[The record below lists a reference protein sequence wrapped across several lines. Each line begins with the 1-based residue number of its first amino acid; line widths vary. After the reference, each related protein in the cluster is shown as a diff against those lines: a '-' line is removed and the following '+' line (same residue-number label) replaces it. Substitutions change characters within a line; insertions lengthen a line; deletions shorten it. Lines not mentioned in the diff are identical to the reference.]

1 MVQIHTWESQQG
13 SLMPSESTSLS
24 KLKHTPCL
32 KYLWT
37 QKSKS
42 VMYKSFWSGSNQ
54 IVWSLYL
61 GFSSLE
67 LTLVMF
73 GAPSPAA
80 ITGHLCFV
88 RTGFPGSMALT
99 SQDTV
104 TRLVAVV
111 TGRINE
117 LLQRHV
123 VSRVSGGLKQRWSVI
138 RAGLEPCTACL
149 HVDDGMSKQPCT
161 GQRPHWCGELE
172 GVFLR
177 LLSWVGMFPD
187 FQCWDIISLNK

>member
-1 MVQIHTWESQQG
+1 
-13 SLMPSESTSLS
+13 
-24 KLKHTPCL
+24 
-32 KYLWT
+32 
-37 QKSKS
+37 
-42 VMYKSFWSGSNQ
+42 MYKSFWSGSNQ

-149 HVDDGMSKQPCT
+149 SACWWRYVQTTLHRAAPPLVWRVGGGVPQTFELGWNVSWLPMLRYNFSKQVNYLLVLT
-161 GQRPHWCGELE
+161 FYDIQKKRRP
-172 GVFLR
+172 FLQWV
-177 LLSWVGMFPD
+177 LGISQAHLSAMIGH
-187 FQCWDIISLNK
+187 